1 MLHSVLVR
9 EKLSIV
15 INYIYFA
22 HVKSISHNNLPTI
35 NTYKPALF
43 FVIVRNPLLTK
54 EY

>member
-1 MLHSVLVR
+1 MLHPILVR

-15 INYIYFA
+15 INYFA

-43 FVIVRNPLLTK
+43 LVIVCNPLLTK